1 MALSVYKMH
10 FFFES
15 INCTFVYKPK
25 PIIYKLGTP
34 KILVYPTASDL
45 RTFLLPNQP
54 RPAPTDPVLPQPTP
68 SGPVP
73 VSRRAAAPPS
83 LPKIIY
89 KSEISIY
96 NTTCYIYN
104 CVCYIYKCVNIIYYE
119 HEISIN
125 DCIIYNLF
133 VLSINE

>member
-1 MALSVYKMH
+1 MALSVYTVH
-10 FFFES
+10 LIS
-15 INCTFVYKPK
+15 INCTFVYKLK

-34 KILVYPTASDL
+34 EYPTASDL
-45 RTFLLPNQP
+45 RTFLLPDQP
-54 RPAPTDPVLPQPTP
+54 RPAPTDPVLPRPTP

-89 KSEISIY
+89 KSDINIY

-104 CVCYIYKCVNIIYYE
+104 CVCYIYKCVNIIYNE

-125 DCIIYNLF
+125 VYVI
-133 VLSINE
+133 SINA